1 MIICDV
7 NVMLYA
13 MRVDSSHH
21 QSYGPWL
28 EGVLQGN
35 EAVGVSELVLSAVIR
50 LATNHRVFSR
60 PSSVEEVLTFC
71 EAVFAAPAAIPVRP
85 AERHWAIFSRLLRV
99 SSVRANGVPDA
110 YLAALAIENGATW
123 ATRDRGF
130 ARFAGLRLFDPASA

>member
-1 MIICDV
+1 VIICDV

-13 MRVDSSHH
+13 MRVDSPHH

-28 EGVLQGN
+28 EGVLQGH
-35 EAVGVSELVLSAVIR
+35 ETVGVSELVLSAVIR
-50 LATNHRVFSR
+50 LATNHRIFSR

-71 EAVFAAPAAIPVRP
+71 EAVFAAPAAVPVRP
-85 AERHWAIFSRLLRV
+85 AERHWAIFNRLLRD
-99 SSVRANGVPDA
+99 SGVRANGVPDA